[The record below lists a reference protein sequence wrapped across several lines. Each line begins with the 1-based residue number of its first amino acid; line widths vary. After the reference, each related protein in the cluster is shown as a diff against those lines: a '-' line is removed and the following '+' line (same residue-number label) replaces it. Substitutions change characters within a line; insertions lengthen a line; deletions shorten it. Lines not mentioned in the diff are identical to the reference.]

1 MQRLLLQLEQRSYQ
15 FISLTD
21 FVPFVPAKSV
31 RLQVASES
39 SVQLADVTGGGQPD
53 VVQWDGEKGE
63 LRVQRGRFT
72 GFRNEPIG
80 EAAVWARIPLKS
92 GEVWTML
99 DDNGDGRSDLWV
111 MRLDGTLN
119 AYRAGDGTFTLT
131 RTWKV
136 STTGWSELYALNEGE
151 AGWVLA
157 GRTADRTHLEAIALQ
172 GDSYRP
178 LAPLPLER
186 KLAQLVTGDLDGD
199 GREELVVPFTRSS
212 RWLQLSPN
220 LTTGKWE
227 KNAPTL
233 ELPSG
238 VDGQVRVADY
248 NGDGMQDVLFWNRAQ
263 QSFTVYLQT
272 ATNKFEY
279 LSQMGPWGPMNGKLI
294 VTDLN
299 GDGCKDI
306 AVVNGEEPYVD
317 TAISWESRD
326 IRPIDR

>member
-1 MQRLLLQLEQRSYQ
+1 
-15 FISLTD
+15 
-21 FVPFVPAKSV
+21 
-31 RLQVASES
+31 
-39 SVQLADVTGGGQPD
+39 
-53 VVQWDGEKGE
+53 
-63 LRVQRGRFT
+63 
-72 GFRNEPIG
+72 
-80 EAAVWARIPLKS
+80 
-92 GEVWTML
+92 
-99 DDNGDGRSDLWV
+99 
-111 MRLDGTLN
+111 
-119 AYRAGDGTFTLT
+119 
-131 RTWKV
+131 
-136 STTGWSELYALNEGE
+136 
-151 AGWVLA
+151 
-157 GRTADRTHLEAIALQ
+157 
-172 GDSYRP
+172 
-178 LAPLPLER
+178 
-186 KLAQLVTGDLDGD
+186 VTGDLDGD
-199 GREELVVPFTRSS
+199 GREELVVLFTRSS

-238 VDGQVRVADY
+238 VGGQGRVADY

-299 GDGCKDI
+299 GDGRKDI
-306 AVVNGEEPYVD
+306 AIVNGEEAYVD